1 MAGKVTTQMAI
12 AALVFMAGALLV
24 GYMVVVEGEPGA
36 IPLLLVAVGTGWYFL
51 AWRRSRR

>member
-12 AALVFMAGALLV
+12 GALVFMVGALLV
-24 GYMVVVEGEPGA
+24 GYMVVVEGELGA